1 MNRPASRTRRLW
13 VMAAAAWL
21 LPGVSAGAAR
31 AQGAPGAERQW
42 IERSAALAAAAKR
55 HARVADFRRDIDEH
69 RERLREIVR
78 SAGSHPSP
86 SVLQLH
92 RSMILINALLHA
104 AAECH
109 AGGRLVCPAD
119 LMRQLDE
126 QIASGLALAKA
137 R

>member
-1 MNRPASRTRRLW
+1 M
-13 VMAAAAWL
+13 VWL
-21 LPGVSAGAAR
+21 LPGVSAAAAR
-31 AQGAPGAERQW
+31 AQAAPSAEQRW

-55 HARVADFRRDIDEH
+55 HASVADFRRDIEEH

-78 SAGSHPSP
+78 SGGSNPSP
-86 SVLQLH
+86 SLLQLH

-119 LMRQLDE
+119 LMRRLEE
-126 QIASGLALAKA
+126 QIATGFALVKA
-137 R
+137 VQEASS